1 MSVFTT
7 AQSSTVASLSRRDE
21 NGFWLIAFAF
31 VTAMAFSTVPTP
43 LYAIYQQQ
51 DGFSTLTVTAVFG
64 IYAVGVVTSLLLA
77 GHISDWVGRKP
88 VLITALVVLTLAAVV
103 FLVWQELPALL
114 VARLLSGLGI
124 GMITAT
130 ATAFMSELH
139 AAGRPGSGNGRFELV
154 SSAANIGGLGVG
166 PLVAGALAQ
175 FVQAPLR
182 TPYVVFIVLLLLS
195 IGAVS
200 RAPETVRPPAVR
212 PRYRPQRVSAN
223 HGDRAAFVAA
233 AAGAFVA
240 FAIFGVA
247 TSLDPAFVAG
257 TLHRPS
263 RLLAGVVVFVVF
275 GAAAAAQAT
284 TAGVPLRRRT
294 TFGLTGVA
302 AGLVVMVAGM
312 ETGSFALFL
321 IGGAVA
327 GAAAGVLFKSA
338 VGTVA
343 AMAAPPVRGEALA
356 TLFLISYVG
365 LILPTLGLGVS
376 SLFVDARTSMLWFG
390 AAMLLLAAAAGTLAR
405 RVRAHSR

>member
-1 MSVFTT
+1 MSIST
-7 AQSSTVASLSRRDE
+7 AAQASTVSSPSRRHDT
-21 NGFWLIAFAF
+21 GFWLIALAF

-51 DGFSTLTVTAVFG
+51 DGFSTLTVTVVFG

-77 GHISDWVGRKP
+77 GHVSDWVGRKP
-88 VLITALVVLTLAAVV
+88 VLIAGLLTLTLAAVV
-103 FLVWQELPALL
+103 FLIWQELPALL

-139 AAGRPGSGNGRFELV
+139 AAGRPGSGNGRFELF
-154 SSAANIGGLGVG
+154 SSVANIGGLGVG

-175 FVQAPLR
+175 FVESPLR

-195 IGAVS
+195 VGAV
-200 RAPETVRPPAVR
+200 RLTPETVRPPAVR
-212 PRYRPQRVSAN
+212 PHYRPQRISVN
-223 HGDRAAFVAA
+223 HGDRAAFTAA
-233 AAGAFVA
+233 VAGAFVA

-263 RLLAGVVVFVVF
+263 RLLAGAVVFVVF
-275 GAAAAAQAT
+275 GAAALAQAST
-284 TAGVPLRRRT
+284 TEVPLSKRT
-294 TFGLTGVA
+294 GLGLIGVA
-302 AGLVVMVAGM
+302 AGLTTMIAGM
-312 ETGSFALFL
+312 EISSFALFL
-321 IGGAVA
+321 IGGAVG

-343 AMAAPPVRGEALA
+343 AMAAPTMRGEALA
-356 TLFLISYVG
+356 TLFFVSYVG

-405 RVRAHSR
+405 RVHARSR

>member
-1 MSVFTT
+1 MSHATT
-7 AQSSTVASLSRRDE
+7 AQASTATSTSHRNDT
-21 NGFWLIAFAF
+21 GFWLIAFAF
-31 VTAMAFSTVPTP
+31 ITAMAFSTIPTP
-43 LYAIYQQQ
+43 LYALYQQQ
-51 DGFSTLTVTAVFG
+51 DGFSTLTVTVVFG

-88 VLITALVVLTLAAVV
+88 MLIAALLILTLAAVV

-139 AAGRPGSGNGRFELV
+139 AAARPGSGSGRFELV

-175 FVQAPLR
+175 FVESPLR
-182 TPYVVFIVLLLLS
+182 TPYVVSVALLLLS
-195 IGAVS
+195 VGAVYLT
-200 RAPETVRPPAVR
+200 PETVRPPAVR
-212 PRYRPQRVSAN
+212 PRYRPQRVNAN
-223 HGDRAAFVAA
+223 HGDKAAFIAA

-247 TSLDPAFVAG
+247 TSLDPAFVAD
-257 TLHRPS
+257 TLHQPS
-263 RLLAGVVVFVVF
+263 RLLAGAVVSVVF
-275 GAAAAAQAT
+275 GAAALAQTST
-284 TAGVPLRRRT
+284 TGVSLGKRT
-294 TFGLTGVA
+294 ALGLIGVA
-302 AGLVVMVAGM
+302 AGLVTMIAGI
-312 ETGSFALFL
+312 ETGSFVPFL
-321 IGGAVA
+321 IGSAVA

-343 AMAAPPVRGEALA
+343 AMTAPAVRGEALA

-376 SLFVDARTSMLWFG
+376 SLFVNAGTSMLWFG
-390 AAMLLLAAAAGTLAR
+390 AAMLLLAAGAGSL
-405 RVRAHSR
+405 VGRAHASSR